1 MRKNER
7 RPIRCFWMFSSP
19 DDGAVTATY
28 LLSPELSMGG
38 NAMAG
43 KPWEQLSHKHL
54 PDHVAEFCFRYNN

>member
-1 MRKNER
+1 
-7 RPIRCFWMFSSP
+7 MFSSP